1 VRLFQPC
8 VAAAALPPV
17 RFEVGCAALT
27 WVGAR
32 PSSYVG
38 ACFLPGAAAAAL
50 AAGALWGW
58 LCRLSL
64 GWVHGR
70 RLARVRLSCQVQ
82 LRRLCRRCAFGLA
95 VPLGFGWVHGLRLA
109 LARISC
115 RVLLRRIWPPV
126 RFEVGCALWVL
137 AGCMACVLRWRVCP
151 AGCSCH
157 ALPPVRFWSVL
168 RLSLRGVLHT
178 WEKHYPWVYRGCV
191 NYRCTPFPL
200 INNRP
205 LSEGAAV
212 ASRLGE
218 GRYIEKPSG
227 PADAQPVL
235 RECSLWQLW
244 LPG

>member
-1 VRLFQPC
+1 MRPLVLHSYVCPAGCCCGGYAAGALWGWLCRLGLCWALRLCLAWVRLSNWMRLRRLRRRGAFGLAVPFGFGLGAWPSSC
-8 VAAAALPPV
+8 AGALILPGAAAAALPPV
-17 RFEVGCAALT
+17 RFEVGCAIGFWLGAWPASRAGALI
-27 WVGAR
+27 
-32 PSSYVG
+32 
-38 ACFLPGAAAAAL
+38 LPGAAAA
-50 AAGALWGW
+50 
-58 LCRLSL
+58 
-64 GWVHGR
+64 
-70 RLARVRLSCQVQ
+70 
-82 LRRLCRRCAFGLA
+82 
-95 VPLGFGWVHGLRLA
+95 
-109 LARISC
+109 
-115 RVLLRRIWPPV
+115 
-126 RFEVGCALWVL
+126 
-137 AGCMACVLRWRVCP
+137 
-151 AGCSCH
+151 

-205 LSEGAAV
+205 LSEGAAG

>member
-1 VRLFQPC
+1 MLLRRLCRRCAFGLAVPFGFWPGAWPSSRAGALILPGA
-8 VAAAALPPV
+8 AAAALPPV
-17 RFEVGCAALT
+17 RFWVGCAIGFWL
-27 WVGAR
+27 GAW
-32 PSSYVG
+32 PASCVG

-58 LCRLSL
+58 LC
-64 GWVHGR
+64 H
-70 RLARVRLSCQVQ
+70 
-82 LRRLCRRCAFGLA
+82 
-95 VPLGFGWVHGLRLA
+95 
-109 LARISC
+109 
-115 RVLLRRIWPPV
+115 
-126 RFEVGCALWVL
+126 WVL

-178 WEKHYPWVYRGCV
+178 REKHYSWVYRGCV
-191 NYRCTPFPL
+191 NYLCTPFPL

-205 LSEGAAV
+205 LSEGAAG

>member
-1 VRLFQPC
+1 MAVPL
-8 VAAAALPPV
+8 
-17 RFEVGCAALT
+17 G
-27 WVGAR
+27 
-32 PSSYVG
+32 
-38 ACFLPGAAAAAL
+38 
-50 AAGALWGW
+50 
-58 LCRLSL
+58 L

-70 RLARVRLSCQVQ
+70 RLARVRLSCRML
-82 LRRLCRRCAFGLA
+82 LRRLCRRCALRLA
-95 VPLGFGWVHGLRLA
+95 VPLEFGLGAWPASCVGACFLPGAAAADLA
-109 LARISC
+109 A
-115 RVLLRRIWPPV
+115 
-126 RFEVGCALWVL
+126 GALWGWLCHWVL

-205 LSEGAAV
+205 LSEGAAG

-235 RECSLWQLW
+235 MECSLWQLW